1 MNPYDFFAA
10 AAVLH
15 PRRIAAQ
22 DDDSVVTYAQLKARV
37 EQAARVLDTLY
48 RGTQLRIA
56 VFSPNG
62 VPALAA
68 MLAVFRTGAVWVP
81 INARN
86 ALDEN
91 LLILR
96 RSDVDVLLVHSKF
109 AEHVARVQAEVP
121 GLRQVFCID
130 RALDAAPSLD
140 ATAWQLAAD
149 VVARPR
155 REDAQALCAMLSTGG
170 TTGLPKA
177 VMWSESVVEAMV
189 ASFWVHLP
197 SSDLPV
203 YLAAAPLT
211 HAAGVIGLCLMARG
225 ATVVIHRSPRPREIM
240 RAIARHG
247 VTHLFL
253 PPTAIYAMLSDADV
267 RAHDYGSLRYFI
279 YTAAPMAPEKIR
291 ASMDIFGPVMTQ
303 VYGQAEV
310 PLMGTCFSPQA
321 HAQFLAEGRLDKFTS
336 CGQPTLLAQVEV
348 MDEAGGLLAAG
359 ETGEIVFRGPL
370 VMRGYYQSPQ
380 ETAAVSAHGWH
391 HTGDVGYK
399 DADGYLHIVDRKK
412 DMIITGGFNVFSTEV
427 EQAILAY
434 PGVQDCAVVG
444 VPDEKWG
451 EAVTAFVEVQ
461 SGVALEVEALGA
473 HCRARLGGVKA
484 PKAIHLV
491 DSLPRS
497 PVGKVLKREIRERF
511 WAGKTRRV

>member
-10 AAVLH
+10 AAALH

-22 DDDSVVTYAQLKARV
+22 DDESAVTYAQLNARV
-37 EQAARVLDTLY
+37 ELAARALDTLY

-96 RSDVDVLLVHSKF
+96 RSDVDVLLVHSEF
-109 AEHVARVQAEVP
+109 GEHMARVRAEVP
-121 GLRQVFCID
+121 GLCQVFCID
-130 RALDAAPSLD
+130 RALDDAPSLD
-140 ATAWQLAAD
+140 ATGRQLATSVA
-149 VVARPR
+149 ARPR
-155 REDAQALCAMLSTGG
+155 QEDAQALCAMLSTGG

-189 ASFWVHLP
+189 ASFWIHLP
-197 SSDLPV
+197 ADGQPV

-225 ATVVIHRSPRPREIM
+225 ATVVIHRTARPREIM
-240 RAIARHG
+240 RAIQTHR

-253 PPTAIYAMLSDADV
+253 PPTAIYAMLADADV
-267 RAHDYGSLRYFI
+267 RAHDYRSLQYFI

-291 ASMDIFGPVMTQ
+291 EAMDVFGPVMTQ

-310 PLMGTCFSPQA
+310 PLMGTCFRPEA
-321 HAQFLAEGRLDKFTS
+321 HARFLAEGRLDKFTS
-336 CGQPTLLAQVEV
+336 CGQPTLLTRVEV
-348 MDEAGGLLAAG
+348 MDDDGALLPVG
-359 ETGEIVFRGPL
+359 ELGEIVVRGPL
-370 VMRGYYQSPQ
+370 VMRGYYKAPQ
-380 ETAAVSAHGWH
+380 ETAAVGAHGWH

-412 DMIITGGFNVFSTEV
+412 DMIITGGFNVYSTEV
-427 EQAILAY
+427 EQAILAF

-451 EAVTAFVEVQ
+451 EAVNAFVQ
-461 SGVALEVEALGA
+461 PQPGVTLDIGALSA
-473 HCRARLGGVKA
+473 HCRQRLGGVKA
-484 PKAIHLV
+484 PKTFHV
-491 DSLPRS
+491 WDNLPRS
-497 PVGKVLKREIRERF
+497 PVGKILKREIRERF
-511 WAGKTRRV
+511 WAGQSRRV